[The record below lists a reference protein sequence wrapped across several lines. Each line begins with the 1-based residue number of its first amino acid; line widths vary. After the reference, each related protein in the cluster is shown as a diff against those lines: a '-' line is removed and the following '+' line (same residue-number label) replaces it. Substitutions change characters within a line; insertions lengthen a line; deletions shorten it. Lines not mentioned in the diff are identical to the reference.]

1 MTSDSGSVEPGA
13 DRLGALADDAVLG
26 STGYLLLKA
35 GVHVGHAIEQAMRDL
50 GLSMRDLLVLSFAAV
65 LEGMSQQ
72 ELSERLGLDPTL
84 VVGLVDGLEER
95 DLVRREGPRRPPSQ
109 HGGAHRGERACDRR
123 RSRPPPPCRTTTSR
137 PVRPAANRPPARC
150 CSTSCRRG
158 SRGCALVV
166 DQKGSGTFW
175 RVRSNV
181 VQPRSQRVPDLLVI
195 PSGRRGRAG

>member
-95 DLVRREGPRRPPSQ
+95 DLVRREKDPD
-109 HGGAHRGERACDRR
+109 DRR
-123 RSRPPPPCRTTTSR
+123 RNMVVLTDEGARLRLQAIDAAAAVQDDYLAPLSDEQRQVLRTMLFDVMSPR
-137 PVRPAANRPPARC
+137 LPW
-150 CSTSCRRG
+150 
-158 SRGCALVV
+158 L
-166 DQKGSGTFW
+166 
-175 RVRSNV
+175 RSSY
-181 VQPRSQRVPDLLVI
+181 PT
-195 PSGRRGRAG
+195 

>member
-1 MTSDSGSVEPGA
+1 MTSDPAPGPDG

-35 GVHVGHAIEQAMRDL
+35 GIHIGNEIEQAMRDL

-95 DLVRREGPRRPPSQ
+95 DLVRREKDPD
-109 HGGAHRGERACDRR
+109 DRR
-123 RSRPPPPCRTTTSR
+123 R
-137 PVRPAANRPPARC
+137 NM
-150 CSTSCRRG
+150 
-158 SRGCALVV
+158 VV
-166 DQKGSGTFW
+166 LTDE
-175 RVRSNV
+175 
-181 VQPRSQRVPDLLVI
+181 
-195 PSGRRGRAG
+195 GRRLRSRAIESTTVLQDDYLAPLSHDQRAVLRSMLFDVMSTRLPWLRST